1 MSQCD
6 PDLTL
11 MSGSSKGRFDRWWTF
26 LIYRTVLRKEEKVE
40 KREKDKNPE
49 QITYSTSLTTT
60 VLLKLPIP
68 ELKKTKN
75 LQLKKKKKLRI
86 LA

>member
-11 MSGSSKGRFDRWWTF
+11 MSGSSKGRPDRWWPF
-26 LIYRTVLRKEEKVE
+26 LIYRIVLRKEEKVE